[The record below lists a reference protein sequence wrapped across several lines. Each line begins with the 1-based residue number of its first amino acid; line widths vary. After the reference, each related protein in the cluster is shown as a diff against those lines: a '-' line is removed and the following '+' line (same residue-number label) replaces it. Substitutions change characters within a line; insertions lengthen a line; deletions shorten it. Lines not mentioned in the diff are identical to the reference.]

1 MDSDDILQYINRA
14 KMGND
19 YDVAKL
25 FLAVFP
31 DCKHLSDREISI
43 KLSEDIHDMLRDVAQ
58 LFSKRSTEALT
69 EHEQCKFQSVAAEY
83 TSTLRALRTH
93 SKKKSYIEEIKCIR

>member
-1 MDSDDILQYINRA
+1 MDSDDIKQYINRA

-19 YDVAKL
+19 YDVARL

-43 KLSEDIHDMLRDVAQ
+43 KLSEDIHDMLKDEAKLLSQ
-58 LFSKRSTEALT
+58 RSAEALT
-69 EHEQCKFQSVAAEY
+69 EHEQCRFHTAAAQY
-83 TSTLRALRTH
+83 TSTLSALRTH
-93 SKKKSYIEEIKCIR
+93 SKKKSYIEEIKIIR